1 MEKLHLMNGSYL
13 TNAAMLLFSKNPEKW
28 QLGAYVKIGF
38 FETDAD
44 LLYQDEIHGSILEQ
58 IDKIVELVYLNL
70 NYSRNRIWTDNS
82 TMNLKIAP
90 YRHNITQLTR
100 QKGIKS
106 LWQSQE
112 QLLNC
117 QGSLI
122 VAIPTVYLA
131 Y

>member
-1 MEKLHLMNGSYL
+1 MDNESIVYAIFFMY
-13 TNAAMLLFSKNPEKW
+13 NAIC
-28 QLGAYVKIGF
+28 KIIRKYNLRQGIV
-38 FETDAD
+38 
-44 LLYQDEIHGSILEQ
+44 LWRKKKRIL
-58 IDKIVELVYLNL
+58 IYIYINL

-112 QLLNC
+112 QLLSC